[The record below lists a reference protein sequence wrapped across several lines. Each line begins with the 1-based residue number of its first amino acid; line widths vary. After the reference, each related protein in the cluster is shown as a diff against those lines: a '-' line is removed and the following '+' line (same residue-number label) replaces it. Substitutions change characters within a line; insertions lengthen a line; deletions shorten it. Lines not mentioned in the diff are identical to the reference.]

1 MESTALQSVVC
12 TEVLELLGLPQS
24 HLCRAIS
31 GGPLW
36 FSLGTGPRC
45 RLRKRVHPLVSFIL
59 LQSSSNHRLLVAS
72 PHRAPSLGFRPYSRH
87 QHSESTC
94 RWVPKPTFV
103 PPAAFL
109 ALSTVYSSCCLTGLF
124 RPVATSWIRSPG
136 GFPISQPLWFI
147 ARASRLVVSRHS
159 PTGEQALL
167 LQLVPP
173 RLHGFDSGCWSVA
186 TYRCF
191 TPVCNSIPS

>member
-1 MESTALQSVVC
+1 LRC
-12 TEVLELLGLPQS
+12 
-24 HLCRAIS
+24 S
-31 GGPLW
+31 GWHRPPFPCGC
-36 FSLGTGPRC
+36 G
-45 RLRKRVHPLVSFIL
+45 FIL
-59 LQSSSNHRLLVAS
+59 SSALVALQSSSPSRSRPSDRSLAS
-72 PHRAPSLGFRPYSRH
+72 SSPKGFCPLRDISTRSPLGDGFLTATY
-87 QHSESTC
+87 
-94 RWVPKPTFV
+94 V
-103 PPAAFL
+103 PPSAFL

-124 RPVATSWIRSPG
+124 RPVATSWILSPG

-147 ARASRLVVSRHS
+147 ASASRLVVFRHS